1 MAGIFVIDRFT
12 RMQDDPI
19 TANIRA
25 VLDDAPSV
33 AYAMEIDYEQETGF
47 PHQLHLRRGVTWAV
61 STDGI
66 DSIAD
71 EMAWLGEAAGE
82 TADEMLLAGAEEV
95 KRAWQETAEAHGY
108 HDSGDMI
115 ESIKADKAPKS
126 DADGVRKIDVYPR
139 GQDHKKKPVR
149 NAEKAYLLH
158 YGTSRIR
165 GSHWIEEAEQ
175 KALPTVQQVFEDIW
189 DRHLKGG

>member
-1 MAGIFVIDRFT
+1 MAQF
-12 RMQDDPI
+12 
-19 TANIRA
+19 
-25 VLDDAPSV
+25 
-33 AYAMEIDYEQETGF
+33 
-47 PHQLHLRRGVTWAV
+47 

-66 DSIAD
+66 DSIAE
-71 EMAWLGEAAGE
+71 EMAWMGEAAGE

-108 HDSGDMI
+108 HDSGDMIASILLGGAALTETIFSWPGLGRFMI

>member
-1 MAGIFVIDRFT
+1 MAQF
-12 RMQDDPI
+12 
-19 TANIRA
+19 
-25 VLDDAPSV
+25 
-33 AYAMEIDYEQETGF
+33 
-47 PHQLHLRRGVTWAV
+47 

-66 DSIAD
+66 DSIAE
-71 EMAWLGEAAGE
+71 EMAWMGEAAGE
-82 TADEMLLAGAEEV
+82 TADQMLLAGAEEV

-139 GQDHKKKPVR
+139 GKDRKGVR
-149 NAEKAYLLH
+149 NAEKAFLLH
-158 YGTSRIR
+158 YGTSNSAKAKKRRAARWKAR
-165 GSHWIEEAEQ
+165 GKTNATGELSKLRMGTHWVDEAERD
-175 KALPTVQQVFEDIW
+175 AAPMVQDVFEKIW

>member
-1 MAGIFVIDRFT
+1 MAQF
-12 RMQDDPI
+12 
-19 TANIRA
+19 
-25 VLDDAPSV
+25 
-33 AYAMEIDYEQETGF
+33 
-47 PHQLHLRRGVTWAV
+47 

-66 DSIAD
+66 DSIAE
-71 EMAWLGEAAGE
+71 EMAWMGEAAGE
-82 TADEMLLAGAEEV
+82 VADEMLLAGAEEV

-139 GQDHKKKPVR
+139 GQDHKKNPVR